1 MKITEP
7 NTIHERVDTLVR
19 YFCKGNKTA
28 FGRETD
34 ILPGVLA
41 SITGGRMSKPSFELL
56 QKIMIRYPE
65 INGDWLLL
73 GREPM
78 LKLKHDDT
86 GIRYVTVPPI
96 DKHLEQ
102 TLQRIEEQKAIMI
115 DFVNSMNPEAA
126 RQVKQRAE
134 SKQGIAS
141 QKNAEKLYH
150 VGSQREL
157 DPDSKLATR
166 LAISEEE
173 AQSLVA
179 SLKIRA
185 TDLGSE
191 LGFRVSEQA
200 VLDYLAETR
209 P

>member
-56 QKIMIRYPE
+56 QKIMIRYPA

-78 LKLKHDDT
+78 LKDDDT
-86 GIRYVTVPPI
+86 GMRYITVPLI

-102 TLQRIEEQKAIMI
+102 TLQRIEESKAVMI
-115 DFVNSMNPEAA
+115 DFVKAMNPEAA
-126 RQVKQRAE
+126 RQVRQRAE
-134 SKQGIAS
+134 SAEGIANL
-141 QKNAEKLYH
+141 KNSEKLYH
-150 VGSQREL
+150 VGSEREL
-157 DPDSKLATR
+157 DPNTKLATR
-166 LAISEEE
+166 LGISEDE

-179 SLKIRA
+179 SFKIRA
-185 TDLGSE
+185 TDLGGE

-200 VLDYLAETR
+200 VLDFLGESNK

>member
-1 MKITEP
+1 MKIIEP
-7 NTIHERVDTLVR
+7 STIHERVDTLVR

-56 QKIMIRYPE
+56 QKIMTRYPG

-78 LKLKHDDT
+78 LKDDAVGVRHIT
-86 GIRYVTVPPI
+86 VTPL

-102 TLQRIEEQKAIMI
+102 TLRILDESKAVMM
-115 DFVNSMNPEAA
+115 DFVEAMNPEAA
-126 RQVKQRAE
+126 RQVRQRASSAE
-134 SKQGIAS
+134 GIAN
-141 QKNAEKLYH
+141 QKLIEKLYH

-157 DPDSKLATR
+157 DADSRLATR
-166 LAISEEE
+166 LGISEDE

-179 SLKIRA
+179 SFKIRA

-200 VLDYLAETR
+200 VRDFLGEK
-209 P
+209 